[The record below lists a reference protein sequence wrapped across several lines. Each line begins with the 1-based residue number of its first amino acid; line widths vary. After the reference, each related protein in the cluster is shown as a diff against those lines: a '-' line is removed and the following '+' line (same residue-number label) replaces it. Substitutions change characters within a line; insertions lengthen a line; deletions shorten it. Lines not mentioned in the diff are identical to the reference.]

1 MREENK
7 PKKHTTAQTKAT
19 NKKTNNCNG
28 QTNKSQ
34 MVGRLELSPDEWD
47 GKGFMT

>member
-7 PKKHTTAQTKAT
+7 PKKHTTAQT
-19 NKKTNNCNG
+19 NKQNNCNG

-34 MVGRLELSPDEWD
+34 MVGRLELSPDEWE

>member
-7 PKKHTTAQTKAT
+7 PKKHTTAQT
-19 NKKTNNCNG
+19 NNSCNG
-28 QTNKSQ
+28 QKNKSQ

>member
-7 PKKHTTAQTKAT
+7 PKKHTSAQTK
-19 NKKTNNCNG
+19 K

-47 GKGFMT
+47 GKEIMT